1 MNRLSLYNNQKKGN
15 WTYRL
20 KYNESAVLL
29 YLYRVSILNQAATLF
44 DIGWE
49 VGKIKEKDTG

>member
-1 MNRLSLYNNQKKGN
+1 MLSSYNNQKKGN

-44 DIGWE
+44 DTGWE
-49 VGKIKEKDTG
+49 AGKIKEKDTG